1 MTFYAQLQRQTAG
14 DRQFLLTAPVIQR
27 AVAGTLPLASYIA
40 FLTEA
45 YHHVKHTV
53 PLLMALGSR
62 IPESKEW
69 LRTAVAEYIAEELGH
84 QEWVLNDIE
93 ACGGNKASVR
103 SGSPR
108 LATEV
113 MVSYA
118 WDTVQRNNPVGFFG
132 MVHVLEGTSVSV
144 ATRAAKRIQSS
155 LGLPDEAFSYL
166 SSHGELDRDHVRFF
180 ADLVNR
186 IDSEADRTAIVHV
199 AQVIY
204 RLYGAMFRS
213 LPLHADG
220 TRVDPLVESAC
231 TAELPS
237 TQDPYQYHQECAHG
251 FEQ

>member
-1 MTFYAQLQRQTAG
+1 MTFYAQLQQQTAA
-14 DRQFLLTAPVIQR
+14 DRQFLLTAPVIQC

-93 ACGGNKASVR
+93 ACGGDKACVR

-118 WDTVQRNNPVGFFG
+118 WDTIQRTNPLGFFG
-132 MVHVLEGTSVSV
+132 MIHVLEGTSVTV
-144 ATRAAKRIQSS
+144 ATQAAQQIQRS
-155 LGLPDEAFSYL
+155 LKLPDQAFTYL
-166 SSHGELDRDHVRFF
+166 TSHGELDEDHVRFF
-180 ADLVNR
+180 ADLINR
-186 IDSEADRTAIVHV
+186 IDSTEDRKAIVHV

-213 LPLHADG
+213 LPLYADG
-220 TRVDPLVESAC
+220 RQVDPVVGSAC
-231 TAELPS
+231 AAQLSS
-237 TQDPYQYHQECAHG
+237 TLDPYQYQECAHG
-251 FEQ
+251 FEK

>member
-1 MTFYAQLQRQTAG
+1 MTFYAQLQQQTEA

-118 WDTVQRNNPVGFFG
+118 WDTIQRANPLGFFG
-132 MVHVLEGTSVSV
+132 MIHVLEGTSVTV
-144 ATRAAKRIQSS
+144 ATQAAQQIQHS
-155 LGLPDEAFSYL
+155 LNLPDQAFTYL
-166 SSHGELDRDHVRFF
+166 ASHGELDQDHVRFF
-180 ADLVNR
+180 ADLINR
-186 IDSEADRTAIVHV
+186 IDDTEDRKAIVHV
-199 AQVIY
+199 AQIIY

-213 LPLHADG
+213 LPLYADG
-220 TRVDPLVESAC
+220 TQVDPLVESAC
-231 TAELPS
+231 AAGLSS
-237 TQDPYQYHQECAHG
+237 TQAPYQYQECAHG
-251 FEQ
+251 FEK